1 MLTADSGH
9 QLYNSSLDV
18 CASQAICDA
27 ALVAEWLEVEAPTVH
42 TSAEETQLSEP
53 SMAQAEPEA
62 LVQEALP
69 ASYYETIEL
78 YNNSLQ
84 LNPN

>member
-1 MLTADSGH
+1 MLTADSGK

-18 CASQAICDA
+18 CASQAICDTT
-27 ALVAEWLEVEAPTVH
+27 LVAEWLEVDAPTVH
-42 TSAEETQLSEP
+42 PSAEETQLSEP
-53 SMAQAEPEA
+53 SLAQSEPVA
-62 LVQEALP
+62 LVEEALP
-69 ASYYETIEL
+69 ASYYETVEL